1 MVAAVAPGTAADWT
15 AIGTLVRV
23 VVTEPAAL
31 PHARRILVDDLA
43 ALDLACSR
51 FRPDSELR
59 RLDDGCGRPVPV
71 SPLLAEALAIALQ
84 AARRTDGDVD
94 PTVGSAMA
102 DIGYD
107 RDFGQVRPDGP
118 VLRLVAS
125 PAPGWEGVVLDV
137 DRGTVTVPVGVRL
150 DLGATAKALA
160 ADRAASRIV
169 EETGSGVLVSLGGD
183 LRAAGPTPDGG
194 WQVRVQDVTG
204 HPDDAPIG
212 PVAQVALH
220 SGGLATSSTTA
231 RRWVRGGD
239 VLHHIIDPRRGLPAD
254 SPWRTVTVAAPT
266 CVAANTASTAA
277 VIRGDRAPRWLESM
291 CLAARL
297 VDVAGT
303 VRTVGAWP
311 AAPEGESS

>member
-1 MVAAVAPGTAADWT
+1 MVAVATSTAADWT

-31 PHARRILVDDLA
+31 PLARRILVDELA

-59 RLDDGCGRPVPV
+59 RLDDGCGQPVPV
-71 SPLLAEALAIALQ
+71 TPLLAEALATALE

-107 RDFGQVRPDGP
+107 RDFGQVLPDGP

-137 DRGTVTVPVGVRL
+137 DRGTVTVPAGVRL

-160 ADRAASRIV
+160 ADRAARAV
-169 EETGSGVLVSLGGD
+169 HDATGAGTLVSLGGD
-183 LRAAGPTPDGG
+183 IALCGEAPDGG
-194 WQVRVQDVTG
+194 WPVRVTEDHRDLRGEGQT
-204 HPDDAPIG
+204 IG
-212 PVAQVALH
+212 LRE
-220 SGGLATSSTTA
+220 GGLATSSTTV
-231 RRWVRGGD
+231 RRWVSGEGPR
-239 VLHHIIDPRRGLPAD
+239 HHILDPGRARPVQEV
-254 SPWRTVTVAAPT
+254 WRTVSVAAAT
-266 CVAANTASTAA
+266 CVDANIASTAA
-277 VIRGDRAPRWLESM
+277 IVRGPRAPRWLADAG
-291 CLAARL
+291 LPARL
-297 VDVAGT
+297 VS
-303 VRTVGAWP
+303 R
-311 AAPEGESS
+311 EGEVVHVGDWPEPVR